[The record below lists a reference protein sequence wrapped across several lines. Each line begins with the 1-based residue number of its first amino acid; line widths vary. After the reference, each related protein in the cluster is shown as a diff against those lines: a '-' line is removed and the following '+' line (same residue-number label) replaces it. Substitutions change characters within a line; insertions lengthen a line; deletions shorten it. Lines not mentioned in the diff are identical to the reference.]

1 MAMPEPGQQFP
12 RWPSDTRSVSDR
24 MTWAR
29 VAILVCAALV
39 MGTGAAADSNEP
51 VTPIHPVERLD
62 AEKVELGRKLFHDV
76 RLSHDDTIACAT
88 CHGLAM
94 GGDDGQVRSPGIDGR
109 PLDFNTPT
117 IFNVAISFRLNW
129 RGNFR
134 GLEEQNESVLLNPRI
149 MNTTWPALLAKLQG
163 DGAYSKS
170 FVAAYGGAPAA
181 GNMLD
186 ALAAFQRSLLTPNS
200 RFDRRLRGDHN
211 AISPEEERGYQLF
224 KSYGCVACHQGVNLG
239 GNLFQR
245 FGVFYDPF
253 AQRKSATEADL
264 GRFSVTGV
272 EADKHVFRVP
282 SLRNVAITAPYFH
295 NGEISSLVEAV
306 EIMARSQLG
315 KELPAED
322 IDRIV
327 QFLHT
332 LTGEYQG
339 RSLAD
344 ADHGRQ

>member
-1 MAMPEPGQQFP
+1 MIH
-12 RWPSDTRSVSDR
+12 
-24 MTWAR
+24 AR
-29 VAILVCAALV
+29 VAILTCAALA
-39 MGTGAAADSNEP
+39 MGTWAAADSNEP
-51 VTPIHPVERLD
+51 VTPIQPVERLD
-62 AEKVELGRKLFHDV
+62 AAKVELGRKLFHDV
-76 RLSHDDTIACAT
+76 RLSHGDVVACAT
-88 CHGLAM
+88 CHRLET
-94 GGDDGQVRSPGIDGR
+94 GGDDGQVRSRGADGR

-134 GLEEQNESVLLNPRI
+134 TLEEQNESVLLNPRI
-149 MNTTWPALLAKLQG
+149 MNTTWAELLAKLRG
-163 DGAYSKS
+163 DRDYSKS
-170 FVAAYGGAPAA
+170 FLAVYGGAPTA
-181 GNMLD
+181 GNVLN
-186 ALAAFQRSLLTPNS
+186 ALATFQRSLLTPNS
-200 RFDRRLRGDHN
+200 RFDRRLRGDHT

-245 FGVFYDPF
+245 FGVFHDPF
-253 AQRKSATEADL
+253 AQREFTTESDL

-272 EADKHVFRVP
+272 EGDKHVFRVP
-282 SLRNVAITAPYFH
+282 SLRNVAVTAPYFH
-295 NGEISSLVEAV
+295 NGEVASLMQAV
-306 EIMARSQLG
+306 EIMAQSQLG
-315 KELPAED
+315 RELPAED

-344 ADHGRQ
+344 ADRGRQ